1 MQAPAILQR
10 LATLPG
16 PVRQLLL
23 AGAWLAVGLLV
34 LPALIFVSGIAL
46 RGRYEGAG
54 LGPTYGSII
63 DGLGEGS
70 AAAWAVV
77 LGPYLLFLLFKA
89 LLAWWRAAN
98 WA

>member
-1 MQAPAILQR
+1 MGGVCPYTQSLTIGSANDII
-10 LATLPG
+10 
-16 PVRQLLL
+16 V
-23 AGAWLAVGLLV
+23 AGS
-34 LPALIFVSGIAL
+34 LIFVSGIAL
-46 RGRYEGAG
+46 LGRYEGAG

>member
-1 MQAPAILQR
+1 MLRVFLPSQIATTRHPRIFDDTTPASN
-10 LATLPG
+10 
-16 PVRQLLL
+16 
-23 AGAWLAVGLLV
+23 V
-34 LPALIFVSGIAL
+34 L
-46 RGRYEGAG
+46 GRYEGAG

>member
-1 MQAPAILQR
+1 
-10 LATLPG
+10 
-16 PVRQLLL
+16 
-23 AGAWLAVGLLV
+23 
-34 LPALIFVSGIAL
+34 
-46 RGRYEGAG
+46 
-54 LGPTYGSII
+54 
-63 DGLGEGS
+63 LGEGS